1 MLGTPKA
8 YLRIVILATLTSL
21 CFAQD
26 PADSPSV
33 LRSVIVNVF
42 DAHAIAIRDLTK
54 DNFRIRLNGKPVPV
68 LDARYTTAPQ
78 RIVVLLD
85 VSGSM
90 TDDNAKWNIARE
102 AVSDLLAQTPKA
114 VPIAML
120 TFTDDIR
127 DVFDFSQSREAI
139 AEWLDGPGRRP
150 ILKHRAKTALF
161 DAILAGLKQFGAV
174 QVGDSLNAITDGGD
188 NASTNS
194 EKQTQAALL
203 QSPVRLYS
211 FLFAQPF
218 GSPSGFCVS
227 RGCRGE
233 RESFVS
239 MVVDSGGRSLGF
251 TPAINRGPGTLA
263 YVYDDA
269 IREKVR
275 IWTQL
280 FNLQI
285 SDFWTLDLAAPP
297 SDKKRD
303 IKLDVVNTEGKVRK
317 DVTLTYPR
325 LLPPSR

>member
-1 MLGTPKA
+1 MFGIPNA
-8 YLRIVILATLTSL
+8 YLRIVILSALTSL

-26 PADSPSV
+26 PADSPPV

-42 DAHAIAIRDLTK
+42 DAHGIAIRDLTK
-54 DNFRIRLNGKPVPV
+54 DNFRVRVNGKPVAV

-102 AVSDLLAQTPKA
+102 AVSDLLTQTPKA

-127 DVFDFSQSREAI
+127 DVFDFSQNREAI
-139 AEWLDGPGRRP
+139 AEWLEGPGRRP
-150 ILKHRAKTALF
+150 VLKHREKTALF
-161 DAILAGLKQFGAV
+161 DAILGGLKQLGAV
-174 QVGDSLNAITDGGD
+174 QVGDSLYAITDGGD

-211 FLFAQPF
+211 FLFAQF
-218 GSPSGFCVS
+218 LGSPSGFCVS

-233 RESFVS
+233 RDSFLS

-251 TPAINRGPGTLA
+251 NPVINRGPGTLN
-263 YVYDDA
+263 YVYDGA
-269 IREKVR
+269 TREKVR

-285 SDFWTLDLAAPP
+285 SEFWTLDLAVPP

-317 DVTLTYPR
+317 DVGLTYPR